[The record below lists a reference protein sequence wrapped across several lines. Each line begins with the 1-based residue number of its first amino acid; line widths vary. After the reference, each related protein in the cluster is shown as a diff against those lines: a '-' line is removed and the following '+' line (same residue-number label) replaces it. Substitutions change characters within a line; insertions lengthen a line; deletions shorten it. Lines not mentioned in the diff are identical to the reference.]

1 MVQMCVRQDDRID
14 LSCRHRHVLPVALAP
29 LLLTLEEPA
38 IDEYLKTV
46 LSTAIRSD
54 VDQVFGTSDG
64 ARSPQKLD
72 IGQSLPPTTI
82 EPTTETGVTEE
93 IESLGDWII
102 G

>member
-1 MVQMCVRQDDRID
+1 MCVRQDDRID
-14 LSCRHRHVLPVALAP
+14 LSCRHRRVLPVALAP

-64 ARSPQKLD
+64 ARSAQKLD
-72 IGQSLPPTTI
+72 IGQRSSSNNNRTYH
-82 EPTTETGVTEE
+82 
-93 IESLGDWII
+93 GDRSH
-102 G
+102 GGN